1 MCDALSR
8 NMPKELKTI
17 VANCLAHARRQFVE
31 IHDLFPDECRY
42 VLEALKIVYQND
54 ATARQK
60 DMSPA
65 ERLAFHQAQSQPAMS
80 DLHDWLNRQFDEKH
94 VEPNSALGTAI
105 NYLLKHW
112 EKLTRFLHIAGA
124 PLDNNL
130 CERALKKAIIHRKN
144 SLFFKTQNGARVGDL
159 YMSLI
164 HTCELNQVNPF
175 DYLTEL
181 MSHPDEVAAHPER
194 FMPWNYRETL
204 ADLSD
209 AA

>member
-1 MCDALSR
+1 MFFSSQKHAGENLAEVLKKRRAELNAPIQMCNALSR

-31 IHDLFPDECRY
+31 IHDLFPDECRF

-54 ATARQK
+54 ATARQQGV
-60 DMSPA
+60 SPE
-65 ERLAFHQAQSQPAMS
+65 ERLAFHQSQSQPAMTN
-80 DLHDWLNRQFDEKH
+80 LKDWLNRQFDEKH

-105 NYLLKHW
+105 NYLLRHW
-112 EKLTRFLHIAGA
+112 ERLTRFLQIAGT

-159 YMSLI
+159 ASFEKL
-164 HTCELNQVNPF
+164 VSDKF
-175 DYLTEL
+175 G
-181 MSHPDEVAAHPER
+181 R
-194 FMPWNYRETL
+194 FGRIP
-204 ADLSD
+204 
-209 AA
+209 